1 MNPPAHKRASN
12 GVANSPQVAMMYSS
26 TRAVETK
33 NIPEKK
39 VMMNQI
45 KLSLF
50 ISLIAIY
57 APLLNYLFFGFV
69 F

>member
-12 GVANSPQVAMMYSS
+12 GIASSPQVAMMYNS

-33 NIPEKK
+33 NIPKKK
-39 VMMNQI
+39 VTTNQI

-57 APLLNYLFFGFV
+57 APLLNLFF
-69 F
+69 